1 MHNGY
6 TVVFQN
12 PFNGLPDHEVYQEE
26 LRLCDLAVD
35 LGFKS
40 LWTVEHHFDDYTMCP
55 EPVQFLSYMAGKH
68 PDVLLGTGVIVL
80 PWHDPLRIT
89 EDIALLDTMSEGRM
103 ILGIGRGLAR
113 IEYEGF
119 RVDMNSSRERLVAY
133 AGLVMEALD
142 SGKMEYDNEFGSQP
156 LREIRP
162 RPQHSFRGRSYA
174 AAVSPESMPLMA
186 ELGYGVLVIP
196 QKPWTVVQEDHAE
209 YNRVYE
215 EVNGE
220 PGPPPF
226 SGGSVFVDESADRAE
241 EMARKYIGANYESVM
256 RHYEFQKAPH
266 EGVKGYEFYTGITS
280 YIEKQGADRAAQDFV
295 DLMPW
300 GTPEQVLEKFD
311 HMRKMIGMN
320 AIMPGFSYGGMPFAD
335 AEASMRLFAEQ
346 CLPELLSWECPPLE
360 VPGAKPDYR

>member
-1 MHNGY
+1 MHTGY
-6 TVVFQN
+6 TAVFQN
-12 PFNGLPDHEVYQEE
+12 PFNGLPDEEVYAEE
-26 LRLCDLAVD
+26 LRLCDLAVE

-89 EDIALLDTMSEGRM
+89 EDIALLDTMSNGRM

-119 RVDMNSSRERLVAY
+119 RVDMNTSRERLVSY
-133 AGLVMEALD
+133 AGLVMDALE

-162 RPQHSFRGRSYA
+162 RPQHSFKGRAYA

-186 ELGYGVLVIP
+186 QLGYGVLVIP
-196 QKPWTVVQEDHAE
+196 QKPWTVVQQDLAE
-209 YNRVYE
+209 YNRVFE

-226 SGGSVFVDESADRAE
+226 CGGSVFVDESADR
-241 EMARKYIGANYESVM
+241 
-256 RHYEFQKAPH
+256 
-266 EGVKGYEFYTGITS
+266 TT
-280 YIEKQGADRAAQDFV
+280 RA
-295 DLMPW
+295 L
-300 GTPEQVLEKFD
+300 
-311 HMRKMIGMN
+311 
-320 AIMPGFSYGGMPFAD
+320 
-335 AEASMRLFAEQ
+335 
-346 CLPELLSWECPPLE
+346 
-360 VPGAKPDYR
+360 